1 MSRDEFDQAVSEYV
15 ADGDDGLMVV
25 GWVLSAVV
33 KSPSR
38 SMSADG
44 YIVEHSDGMPYHSQ
58 LGLLQASL
66 DEKKNMVLSQVIR
79 EG

>member
-1 MSRDEFDQAVSEYV
+1 MTKEELDQAVTDFIVEGR
-15 ADGDDGLMVV
+15 DELMVT

-33 KSPSR
+33 KHSSNPG
-38 SMSADG
+38 MDG

-58 LGLLQASL
+58 LGLLAASL
-66 DEKKNMVLSQVIR
+66 DEKKNHVLNQVIK